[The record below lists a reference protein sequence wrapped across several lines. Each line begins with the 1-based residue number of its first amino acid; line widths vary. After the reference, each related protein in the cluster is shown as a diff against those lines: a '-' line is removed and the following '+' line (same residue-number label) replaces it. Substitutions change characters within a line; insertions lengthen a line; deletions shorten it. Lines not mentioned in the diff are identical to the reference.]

1 MKRCL
6 SIQIQRI
13 QASNAIE
20 YIEVLLHV
28 ISGLAGVK
36 ITRIDVDYSFIDD
49 YCNILV
55 ESNDGKKLWSCLAM
69 VIAENPD
76 EFVWL
81 RKRWI
86 VILEGKSGWDDYLLL
101 AHFKPSVHL
110 DAVNHST
117 KGCGPSLS

>member
-6 SIQIQRI
+6 RIQIQRI
-13 QASNAIE
+13 QASKAIGS
-20 YIEVLLHV
+20 IEMLLHV
-28 ISGLAGVK
+28 VSGQAGVNIK
-36 ITRIDVDYSFIDD
+36 QVKVDYRSLDD

-55 ESNDGKKLWSCLAM
+55 ESNDGKKLWSYLAAA
-69 VIAENPD
+69 IAENPE

-110 DAVNHST
+110 DVVN
-117 KGCGPSLS
+117 

>member
-1 MKRCL
+1 MKPCL

-13 QASNAIE
+13 QAPKAIG
-20 YIEVLLHV
+20 YIETLLHV
-28 ISGLAGVK
+28 VSGQTGVK
-36 ITRIDVDYSFIDD
+36 IKRVNVDYCSIDD

-69 VIAENPD
+69 VIAENPE

-86 VILEGKSGWDDYLLL
+86 VILQGKSGWDDYLLL
-101 AHFKPSVHL
+101 AHFKPSVHV
-110 DAVNHST
+110 DAVNRST
-117 KGCGPSLS
+117 KAIGASLS